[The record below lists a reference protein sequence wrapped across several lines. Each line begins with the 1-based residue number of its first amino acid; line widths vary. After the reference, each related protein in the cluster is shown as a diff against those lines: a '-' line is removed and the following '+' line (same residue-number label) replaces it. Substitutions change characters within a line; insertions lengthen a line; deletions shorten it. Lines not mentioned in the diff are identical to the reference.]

1 MTKIPTSLYSEATP
15 NPRVMKFTANRMLV
29 DQNIYEFNN
38 RAEASAS
45 PLALELFG
53 FPFVES
59 VFISN
64 NFISITKK
72 DNGIEWSDIIMEMR
86 EFIRDYLVDGGSVI
100 NEDASPKKSKTVTH
114 KEELKR
120 EFSDIEKKIADLLDE
135 YVSDENNETK
145 DDKSNS
151 LTETRKIGL
160 HRLSERSSTNSR
172 KVKKKLGYTCQV
184 CGFNFKKV
192 YGKINTYGTYT
203 KKLRH
208 LFRGK
213 KYFLI
218 FILKIVIT

>member
-38 RAEASAS
+38 RAEAAAS

-53 FPFVES
+53 FSFVES

-72 DNGIEWSDIIMEMR
+72 DNGIEWSDIVLEMR
-86 EFIRDYLVDGGSVI
+86 EFIRDYLVDGGDVI
-100 NEDASPKKSKTVTH
+100 NEDASPKKNKTITH

-135 YVSDENNETK
+135 YVRPAVEQDGGFISLKKFEKGIVTVSLQGACSGCPSSSMTLKSGIEGLLKREMPEEIMEVIAEN
-145 DDKSNS
+145 D
-151 LTETRKIGL
+151 
-160 HRLSERSSTNSR
+160 
-172 KVKKKLGYTCQV
+172 
-184 CGFNFKKV
+184 
-192 YGKINTYGTYT
+192 
-203 KKLRH
+203 
-208 LFRGK
+208 
-213 KYFLI
+213 
-218 FILKIVIT
+218 